1 MTTGGTALGRY
12 RRAAAA
18 AVAAVYFLILVGATV
33 RASGAGMGC
42 PDWPTCFGRW
52 IPPTSESQLPS
63 DYQEIYADLGYA
75 ETRFNAVKTW
85 TEYLNRLT
93 GAAVGLLIL
102 AAAALSWPLRRF
114 DRGVFLASAGAFAL
128 VCVQGWLGAMVVRS
142 NLLPGMVTAHM
153 AMALAI
159 VAVLLFALER
169 ARARAAPAGPA
180 AGPRLEKWLWALL
193 AMIALQVV
201 LGTQVRE
208 MTDLIRQAQGEAL
221 RSRWIEA
228 MPWFFYVHRSFSAPV
243 LLTGLCLAWLLP
255 RGAGPV
261 RATAAALVA
270 AAASGATLGHLG
282 MPAVAQPL
290 HLLAASALFGL
301 AFILCMRCRRARRLE
316 AEGGAGVE
324 VAGAPVA

>member
-1 MTTGGTALGRY
+1 MTTGGTGRALGRY
-12 RRAAAA
+12 RRMTAA
-18 AVAAVYFLILVGATV
+18 AVAAVYFLILVGASV

-52 IPPTSESQLPS
+52 VPPTHESQLPG

-93 GAAVGLLIL
+93 GAAVGLMIL
-102 AAAALSWPLRRF
+102 AAAALSWPLRRV
-114 DRGVFLASAGAFAL
+114 DRGVFLASAGAFLL
-128 VCVQGWLGAMVVRS
+128 VCLQGWLGAMVVRS

-153 AMALAI
+153 MMAMAI

-169 ARARAAPAGPA
+169 ARRGPAGFA
-180 AGPRLEKWLWALL
+180 VGPRLEKWLWALL
-193 AMIALQVV
+193 AMVALQMV

-221 RSRWIEA
+221 RARWIEA
-228 MPWFFYVHRSFSAPV
+228 MPWFFYVHRSFSALV

-255 RGAGPV
+255 RDAGPA
-261 RATAAALVA
+261 RRLGLAAAPA
-270 AAASGATLGHLG
+270 AAAATGAALGHLG
-282 MPAVAQPL
+282 MPAAAQPL
-290 HLLAASALFGL
+290 HLLAAAALFGL
-301 AFILCMRCRRARRLE
+301 VFALCARCRLARRL
-316 AEGGAGVE
+316 ADCRT
-324 VAGAPVA
+324 